1 MKFKYFIRGLGI
13 GIIFTSIICLTAYQ
27 GNASDTMTD
36 AEIIRRAK
44 ELGMVEADNSKV
56 DALIKKQENQTMT
69 TEPPSSEQPIDEN
82 TEEKST
88 EQQTKNPAGQESSEQ
103 PDNQDVVKD
112 SDKKD
117 KDETVE
123 ITVTAGTTSYDV
135 CQKLQELGLIENA
148 ARFDDYLIEN
158 GYANRIRV
166 GTHKLTKG
174 MDSKAIAEAI
184 SDPI

>member
-1 MKFKYFIRGLGI
+1 MY
-13 GIIFTSIICLTAYQ
+13 C
-27 GNASDTMTD
+27 
-36 AEIIRRAK
+36 
-44 ELGMVEADNSKV
+44 
-56 DALIKKQENQTMT
+56 
-69 TEPPSSEQPIDEN
+69 SEQHYI
-82 TEEKST
+82 
-88 EQQTKNPAGQESSEQ
+88 Q
-103 PDNQDVVKD
+103 VLVKD

>member
-13 GIIFTSIICLTAYQ
+13 GIIFTSIICLTAYH

-44 ELGMVEADNSKV
+44 ELGMVEEDRSKV
-56 DALIKKQENQTMT
+56 GNLIKEQETTMT
-69 TEPPSSEQPIDEN
+69 TEAPSSEQPIDEG
-82 TEEKST
+82 TEEQT
-88 EQQTKNPAGQESSEQ
+88 EQATETPKQQENTRQSDDSAAVG
-103 PDNQDVVKD
+103 DDV
-112 SDKKD
+112 DKA
-117 KDETVE
+117 ETVE

-135 CQKLQELGLIENA
+135 CQKLQELGLVDDA

-166 GTHKLTKG
+166 GTHKLIKG

-184 SDPI
+184 SDPL